1 MGHIWSAFLQLN
13 DSRTMGQAVPNPITY
28 EGIKAF
34 MDVTLTPLTPRDV
47 EVIKKLDKIYLEV
60 MNSG

>member
-1 MGHIWSAFLQLN
+1 
-13 DSRTMGQAVPNPITY
+13 MGQAVPNPITY